1 MNFEFKDDLQIES
14 EREHIQNEQSLSSNL
29 PSIKDLNSE
38 VSIQNAELN
47 EFRKIELESQYQ
59 DTPKVAD

>member
-14 EREHIQNEQSLSSNL
+14 EREHIQNERSLSSNL

-47 EFRKIELESQYQ
+47 EFRKTELESQY
-59 DTPKVAD
+59 